1 MLAASANLVDRC
13 TNTALSLSFGLNTT
27 EKVSRPLKDTKS
39 DHLTLEKLRPAQWFR
54 SHRVRLVS
62 STLVYI
68 LTIIAILVALIGG
81 YRSQIDLRLE
91 ERTREL
97 EVAYE
102 TVASTVAATPELVH
116 AQVAANGAITRLMQD
131 AHLAEGPELAELR
144 SQLLGYLAE
153 DYVILQE
160 LEFRQLHF
168 HLRDNRS
175 FLRFHRPERFGD
187 DLSDARPTV
196 RAANETLLPAYG
208 FEEGRIINGFR
219 YVYPLFHDA
228 EHVGSFEISMNY
240 QAVLS
245 RIRASRP
252 VALDFVLSQ
261 QIIERTVFDDE
272 LENYEPSCFS
282 SAFARETTFGYPDT
296 STVLGLEYDCILGDL
311 EASPDL
317 TKILQ
322 EYQKTS
328 LSFTTQG
335 VPVVVS
341 LLPVRNFEG
350 DYVAF
355 ILGYSRFDE
364 LPALRRF
371 FWVLGLTLLMLTTAV
386 FILFLRT
393 TQGRERL
400 TRIGEDLQR
409 TIQAKNRFFS
419 IVSHDLRGPVG
430 SLATLCRM
438 LDIELKETAEVPAST
453 RETAEIIASG
463 AENASQLLH
472 DLLDW
477 SRSQRGD
484 ITYDPAEHPLHE
496 LVGSQIT
503 ILERAA
509 AEKSISLRND
519 VGEVTVYG
527 DEYMIKTILRNLLS
541 NGIKFTPDGGSIS
554 VSATSNTKAVVISV
568 TDTGVG
574 MTEQQQADIYDF
586 SIKAS
591 TKGTRSEAGTGL
603 GFTVCNEF
611 VRVHQGKI
619 TVESELGVGT
629 AFYIHLPRS

>member
-1 MLAASANLVDRC
+1 MKVTRSAHPTV
-13 TNTALSLSFGLNTT
+13 
-27 EKVSRPLKDTKS
+27 
-39 DHLTLEKLRPAQWFR
+39 EKLRPAQWFR
-54 SHRVRLVS
+54 SHRVRLLS

-68 LTIIAILVALIGG
+68 LTSIGILIAMLGG
-81 YRSQIDLRLE
+81 YRSQIDLRLA

-102 TVASTVAATPELVH
+102 TVTSTLAATPELIH
-116 AQVAANGAITRLMQD
+116 AQIAANSALSQLMLE
-131 AHLAEGPELAELR
+131 AHVAQGPELSELR

-153 DYVILQE
+153 DYAILQE

-175 FLRFHRPERFGD
+175 FLRFHRPARFGD
-187 DLSDARPTV
+187 DLTGARPTV
-196 RAANETLLPAYG
+196 RAANQTLQPAYG
-208 FEEGRIINGFR
+208 FEEGKIFNGFR
-219 YVYPLFHDA
+219 YVYPLFHET

-245 RIRASRP
+245 RMRASRP
-252 VALDFVLSQ
+252 VALDFIISQ
-261 QIIERTVFDDE
+261 QVIGSTVFEDE
-272 LENYEPSCFS
+272 LKNYETSCFS
-282 SAFARETTFGYPDT
+282 NAFARETEFEYPDT
-296 STVLGLEYDCILGDL
+296 ATVLGLEYDCILGSTG
-311 EASPDL
+311 ASADL
-317 TKILQ
+317 TRTLQ
-322 EYQKTS
+322 EYRKTS
-328 LSFTTQG
+328 HAFTMQG
-335 VPVVVS
+335 IPVVVT

-350 DYVAF
+350 EYIAF
-355 ILGYSRFDE
+355 ILGYSRFDA
-364 LPALRRF
+364 LPTLRRF
-371 FWVLGLTLLMLTTAV
+371 FGALGLTLLLLTTAV
-386 FILFLRT
+386 FVLFLRT

-438 LDIELKETAEVPAST
+438 LETELKETNSVPAST
-453 RETAEIIASG
+453 HEIAETIATG

-477 SRSQRGD
+477 SRSQRGE
-484 ITYDPAEHPLHE
+484 ITYDPAEHLLRE
-496 LVGSQIT
+496 LVASQVGVV
-503 ILERAA
+503 ERAA
-509 AEKSISLRND
+509 AEKSISLMND
-519 VGEVTVYG
+519 VGEVVVYG
-527 DEYMIKTILRNLLS
+527 DEYMIKTIIRNLLS

-554 VSATSNTKAVVISV
+554 VTATANTEDVVISV

-574 MTEQQQADIYDF
+574 MTEQQRADIYDF

-603 GFTVCNEF
+603 GLTVCNEF
-611 VRVHQGKI
+611 VQTHKGKI

-629 AFYIHLPRS
+629 AFHVHLPGS